1 MATDKESLTLR
12 LRLACVGHP
21 TAEIP
26 WPHRILHEAA
36 DEIATLTSKLER
48 MREIA
53 YKMDACGLGSIDAP
67 EWLDELLRE
76 VGES

>member
-1 MATDKESLTLR
+1 MTNQCAHGQLR
-12 LRLACVGHP
+12 RQCNVC
-21 TAEIP
+21 E
-26 WPHRILHEAA
+26 R
-36 DEIATLTSKLER
+36 DEQIATLTSKLER